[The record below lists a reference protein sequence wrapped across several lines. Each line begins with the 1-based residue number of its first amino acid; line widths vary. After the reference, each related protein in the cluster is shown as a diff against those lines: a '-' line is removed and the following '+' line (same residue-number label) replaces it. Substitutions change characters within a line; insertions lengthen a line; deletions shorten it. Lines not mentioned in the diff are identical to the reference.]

1 MSLNSTIKQQFT
13 YQLAPGSLSD
23 NEFHNR
29 HKKNVLPFV
38 ELAFGAAFLLL
49 PLGSFSPE
57 DMIAKPGVVIT
68 TTQQKLTNIS

>member
-23 NEFHNR
+23 NNFITDI
-29 HKKNVLPFV
+29 KNVLPLE

>member
-1 MSLNSTIKQQFT
+1 MSLNSTIKQNLLTNWLQVHYLISNFIT
-13 YQLAPGSLSD
+13 D
-23 NEFHNR
+23 I
-29 HKKNVLPFV
+29 KNVLPFV